1 MCRFLVLLITALL
14 VTSAYA
20 ADLPVPHKK
29 KPPAGPAG
37 TAYLTDKVPVLRK

>member
-1 MCRFLVLLITALL
+1 MLRFLVLVITALL

-20 ADLPVPHKK
+20 ADLPIPHKK

-37 TAYLTDKVPVLRK
+37 TAYLTNKVTVLRK

>member
-1 MCRFLVLLITALL
+1 MVLLITALL

-37 TAYLTDKVPVLRK
+37 TAYLTDKVSVLRK